1 MRKKIGLYGS
11 AVVVLFALLVSSA
24 AFAASKPIVMRL
36 ANVAP
41 VGDARDLSCQKFA
54 ELAAQ
59 KTNGAVK
66 IDVFSGGTLGDWRVT
81 IEGLKPGIVQI
92 VLESLGTIEPYTK
105 YAAIDPYPFLYR
117 DEEHFMKV
125 WSGEIGRKLL
135 DKIGDDGDFKL
146 LGAQYR
152 GARYVTS
159 KKKFTNAAE
168 LAGLRIR
175 VPQLKMYLRTWELLG
190 TAPTPMAATEIYTG
204 LQQGTVEAQENPLSF
219 DYSGAFYEVCPYL
232 IVTKHVLSND
242 LFIFDK
248 TFFNDLPEDIQK
260 ALIEAANEAAKWR
273 TEYEIAQENEYIKK
287 FQEKK
292 VEVIYPDVASMKAK
306 VENILADFP
315 YLKDMVEEIQA
326 VK

>member
-1 MRKKIGLYGS
+1 MKKKLGFLWIFVLV
-11 AVVVLFALLVSSA
+11 AVLFAATTAL
-24 AFAASKPIVMRL
+24 AASKPIVMRL

-66 IDVFSGGTLGDWRVT
+66 IEVFSGGTLGDWRVT

-117 DEEHFMKV
+117 DEDHFMKV
-125 WSGEIGRKLL
+125 WSSELGQQLL

-168 LAGLRIR
+168 LAGLKIR

-190 TAPTPMAATEIYTG
+190 AAPTPMAATEIYTG

-219 DYSGAFYEVCPYL
+219 NYSGAFYEVCPYL
-232 IVTKHVLSND
+232 VVTKHVLSND

-248 TFFNDLPEDIQK
+248 NFFNGLPEDIRH
-260 ALIEAANEAAKWR
+260 ALSEAAMEAAKWR
-273 TEYEIAQENEYIKK
+273 TVYEIAQENEYIKK
-287 FQEKK
+287 FQEKN
-292 VEVIYPDVASMKAK
+292 VEVVYPDVASLKPK
-306 VENILADFP
+306 VENILVDFP
-315 YLKDMVEEIQA
+315 HLKEIVEQIQA

>member
-1 MRKKIGLYGS
+1 MRKIGLYGS
-11 AVVVLFALLVSSA
+11 AVVALFALLVSSA

-232 IVTKHVLSND
+232 VVTKHVLSND

>member
-1 MRKKIGLYGS
+1 MKKKLGFLWIFVLV
-11 AVVVLFALLVSSA
+11 AVLFAATTAL
-24 AFAASKPIVMRL
+24 AASKPIVMRL

-66 IDVFSGGTLGDWRVT
+66 IEVFSGGTLGDWRVT

-117 DEEHFMKV
+117 DEDHFMKV
-125 WSGEIGRKLL
+125 WSSELGQQLL
-135 DKIGDDGDFKL
+135 DKIGDEGDFKL

-168 LAGLRIR
+168 LAGLKIR

-190 TAPTPMAATEIYTG
+190 AAPTPMAATEIYTA

-219 DYSGAFYEVCPYL
+219 NYSGAFYEVCPYL
-232 IVTKHVLSND
+232 VVTKHVLSND

-248 TFFNDLPEDIQK
+248 NFFNGLPEEIRH
-260 ALIEAANEAAKWR
+260 ALSEAAMEAAKWR

-287 FQEKK
+287 FQEKN
-292 VEVIYPDVASMKAK
+292 VEVVYPDVASLKAK
-306 VENILADFP
+306 VENILVDFP
-315 YLKDMVEEIQA
+315 HLKEIVEQIQA